1 MDQPAQVASP
11 SSSSV
16 AVDAGEPIDLRSVG
30 IILRRRLRIFLA
42 IFFTLVALTI
52 IYAFTE
58 PDSYRATANVLLD
71 RQKLLVTDVDSVL
84 SDLPDDSASV
94 DTEVQVMRS
103 PGLLRRVV
111 EKLNLTR
118 DPEFNGRLPD
128 KSLAGRVKAALGS
141 LRGSEGGAS
150 QNPVDKAVKI
160 LSDKA
165 DISRRGLTY
174 VISVSAW
181 TSDGRKSAAI
191 ANAIA
196 TEYLQRQI
204 DLKRDAANVAQAYLR
219 SRLTGLGSEVQGRE
233 AAAQALRARAGL
245 PQGSNME
252 TYDQQVIQDTSRQA
266 VELESDLAEKR
277 GRLAAARTARDNP
290 NALPAVIESNIIR
303 DLKARRS
310 EALARASDIAVR
322 YGPQHPETRR
332 IQDQLRQLDGELA
345 REMGNIIASLGQEVI
360 TAERRLGAV
369 RGQLSRQR
377 GQSITNSRSAARV
390 QQIDREALASRG
402 VYEDFLR
409 RSKETA
415 ETEDLAKADATIISN
430 AVAPQRPGQPN
441 RPVILIAGAT
451 GAIMLALFGVVFV
464 ELIDVK
470 ISSGSDIARYL
481 GIRRLASIPA
491 LAPPEGVSQALLVSA
506 RPMSSYAEAYR
517 ELSDA
522 VVQGRQAQTD
532 GIELLRAHAAAT
544 VVVVTS
550 AVPHEGKTTVS
561 ASLALS
567 LARAGHRVCLV
578 DADLRRP
585 KILSTLGARPPKR
598 ETPKDE
604 EKPLPSEHALLQY
617 NENLSVLAMHRCKV
631 NLEVFRGDAFRAL
644 LNRLRPHFDFI
655 VVDTPPVLALSD
667 AKHISHGADQVLM
680 VVRWRRTTKFAA
692 RAAVQ
697 MMLNAGCPISGVV
710 LNGVDLKIQSLYARD
725 DALAY
730 YRSYKHYYVERA

>member
-1 MDQPAQVASP
+1 MDQSAQVASAP
-11 SSSSV
+11 S
-16 AVDAGEPIDLRSVG
+16 APTTFDAGEPIDLRSVG
-30 IILRRRLRIFLA
+30 IMFRRRFRVFLA
-42 IFFTLVALTI
+42 IFASLFVLTLAYAL
-52 IYAFTE
+52 TE

-71 RQKLLVTDVDSVL
+71 RQKLVVTDVDSVL

-111 EKLNLTR
+111 ERLNLTE
-118 DPEFNGRLPD
+118 DPEFNGQMPD
-128 KSLAGRVKAALGS
+128 TTLSGRVRTWLRS
-141 LRGSEGGAS
+141 LRSTEGGPR
-150 QNPVDKAVKI
+150 QNPVDKAVTL
-160 LSDKA
+160 LSDKV

-174 VISVSAW
+174 VISVSAS
-181 TSDGRKSAAI
+181 TSNGKKSASL

-204 DLKRDAANVAQAYLR
+204 DLKRDAANAAQAYLR

-245 PQGSNME
+245 PQGANME

-277 GRLAAARTARDNP
+277 GRLIAALTARDNP

-310 EALARASDIAVR
+310 EALARSSDISAR

-332 IQDQLRQLDGELA
+332 IQDQLRQLDDELA
-345 REMGNIIASLGQEVI
+345 REMGNIIASLGQEVM

-377 GQSITNSRSAARV
+377 GQSVNNSRSAARV

-402 VYEDFLR
+402 VYEDFLK

-430 AVAPQRPGQPN
+430 AVPPQRPGEPN
-441 RPVILIAGAT
+441 RPVIVITGAAGAL
-451 GAIMLALFGVVFV
+451 MLALFGVVFV

-470 ISSGSDIARYL
+470 ISSGSDIARFL

-491 LAPPEGVSQALLVSA
+491 LAPPDGVSQALLVSA

-522 VVQGRQAQTD
+522 VVQGREAQTQ
-532 GIELLRAHAAAT
+532 GIELLRAHSAAT

-585 KILSTLGARPPKR
+585 KILSALGMRPTKRASPEEDPK
-598 ETPKDE
+598 
-604 EKPLPSEHALLQY
+604 LVPSEQALLHY
-617 NENLSVLAMHRCKV
+617 NETLAVLAMHKCKV
-631 NLEVFRGDAFRAL
+631 NLEVFRSDAFRAL
-644 LNRLRPHFDFI
+644 LNRLRPGFDFI
-655 VVDTPPVLALSD
+655 IVDTPPVLALSD

-680 VVRWRRTTKFAA
+680 VVRWRRTSKFAA

-697 MMLNAGCPISGVV
+697 MMLNAGSPVSGVV
-710 LNGVDLKIQSLYARD
+710 LNGVDLRIQSLYARD

>member
-1 MDQPAQVASP
+1 MDQPTQVASASP
-11 SSSSV
+11 PPTPL
-16 AVDAGEPIDLRSVG
+16 DAGDPIDLRSLG
-30 IILRRRLRIFLA
+30 IMFRRRFRFFAA
-42 IFFTLVALTI
+42 IFASVVILTLAYAL
-52 IYAFTE
+52 TE

-111 EKLNLTR
+111 ERLNLTQ
-118 DPEFNGRLPD
+118 DPEFNGQMPD
-128 KSLAGRVKAALGS
+128 KTLSGRVKSG
-141 LRGSEGGAS
+141 LRGISRSEGGAA
-150 QNPVDKAVKI
+150 QNPVDKAVT
-160 LSDKA
+160 LLAGKA

-174 VISVSAW
+174 VISVSAS
-181 TSDGRKSAAI
+181 TSSGKKSAAI

-204 DLKRDAANVAQAYLR
+204 DLKRDAANAAQAYLR
-219 SRLTGLGSEVQGRE
+219 SRLSGLGSEVQGRE
-233 AAAQALRARAGL
+233 AAAQDLRARAGL
-245 PQGSNME
+245 PQGANME

-277 GRLAAARTARDNP
+277 GRLTAALTARDNP

-310 EALARASDIAVR
+310 EALARSSDISAR

-332 IQDQLRQLDGELA
+332 IQDQLRQLDTELA
-345 REMGNIIASLGQEVI
+345 REMGNIIAGLGQEMI

-377 GQSITNSRSAARV
+377 GQSIANSRSAARV

-402 VYEDFLR
+402 VYEDFLK

-415 ETEDLAKADATIISN
+415 ETEDLAKADATIIST
-430 AVAPQRPGQPN
+430 AVPPQRPGEPN
-441 RPVILIAGAT
+441 RPVIVIAGAA
-451 GAIMLALFGVVFV
+451 GAFMLALFGVVFV

-481 GIRRLASIPA
+481 GMRRLASIPA
-491 LAPPEGVSQALLVSA
+491 LAPPDGVSQALLVSA

-522 VVQGRQAQTD
+522 VVQGREAQTD
-532 GIELLRAHAAAT
+532 GIALPRAHAAAT

-585 KILSTLGARPPKR
+585 KILSSLGLRTPKR
-598 ETPKDE
+598 EAPKDD
-604 EKPLPSEHALLQY
+604 EKPLPSEQSLLQY
-617 NENLSVLAMHRCKV
+617 NDNLSVLAMHRCKV
-631 NLEVFRGDAFRAL
+631 NLEVFRGEAFRAL
-644 LNRLRPHFDFI
+644 LNRLRPGFDFI
-655 VVDTPPVLALSD
+655 IVDTPPVLALSD

-680 VVRWRRTTKFAA
+680 VVRWRRTSKFAA

-697 MMLNAGCPISGVV
+697 MMLNAGSPISGVV

-730 YRSYKHYYVERA
+730 YRSYKQYYVERA

>member
-1 MDQPAQVASP
+1 MDQPAQVASA
-11 SSSSV
+11 SS
-16 AVDAGEPIDLRSVG
+16 APAAIDPGDPIDLRSLG
-30 IILRRRLRIFLA
+30 IMFRRRLRVFAA
-42 IFFTLVALTI
+42 IFASVVILTLAYAL
-52 IYAFTE
+52 TE

-111 EKLNLTR
+111 EKLDLTR
-118 DPEFNGRLPD
+118 DPEFNGQMPD
-128 KSLAGRVKAALGS
+128 KTLSGRVKSWLRS
-141 LRGSEGGAS
+141 IRGSESGTA
-150 QNPVDKAVKI
+150 QNPVDKAVM
-160 LSDKA
+160 LLADKA

-174 VISVSAW
+174 VISVSAS
-181 TSDGRKSAAI
+181 TSSGKKSAAI

-196 TEYLQRQI
+196 SEYLQRQI
-204 DLKRDAANVAQAYLR
+204 DLKRDAANTAQAYLR
-219 SRLTGLGSEVQGRE
+219 SRLDGLGSEVQGRE

-245 PQGSNME
+245 PQGANME

-402 VYEDFLR
+402 VYEDFLK

-430 AVAPQRPGQPN
+430 AVPPQRPSEPN
-441 RPVILIAGAT
+441 RPVIMLAGAA
-451 GAIMLALFGVVFV
+451 GAFLLALFGVALV

-481 GIRRLASIPA
+481 GIGRLASIPA
-491 LAPPEGVSQALLVSA
+491 LAPPDGVSQALLVSA

-522 VVQGRQAQTD
+522 VVQGREAQTD
-532 GIELLRAHAAAT
+532 TMALPRAHAAAT

-567 LARAGHRVCLV
+567 LARAGHRVCLL

-585 KILSTLGARPPKR
+585 KILSSLGVRPPKR
-598 ETPKDE
+598 ETPAE
-604 EKPLPSEHALLQY
+604 AKPLPSEQSLLQY

-631 NLEVFRGDAFRAL
+631 NLEVFRGGAFRAL
-644 LNRLRPHFDFI
+644 LNRLRPSFDFI

-680 VVRWRRTTKFAA
+680 VVRWRRTSKFAA

-697 MMLNAGCPISGVV
+697 TMLNAGSPITGVV

>member
-1 MDQPAQVASP
+1 MDQPTQVASAFP
-11 SSSSV
+11 APAPLDV
-16 AVDAGEPIDLRSVG
+16 GDPIDLRSLG
-30 IILRRRLRIFLA
+30 IMFRRRFRIFAA
-42 IFFTLVALTI
+42 IFASLFILTLAYAL
-52 IYAFTE
+52 TE

-111 EKLNLTR
+111 ERLDLTQ
-118 DPEFNGRLPD
+118 DPEFNGQMPD
-128 KSLAGRVKAALGS
+128 RTLSGRVKS
-141 LRGSEGGAS
+141 WLRGIRGEGSAA
-150 QNPVDKAVKI
+150 QNPVDKAVM
-160 LSDKA
+160 LLADKA

-174 VISVSAW
+174 VISVSAS
-181 TSDGRKSAAI
+181 TSSGKKSAAI

-204 DLKRDAANVAQAYLR
+204 DLKRDAANAAQAYLR

-245 PQGSNME
+245 PQGANME

-266 VELESDLAEKR
+266 IELESDLAEKR
-277 GRLAAARTARDNP
+277 GRLTAPLTDNP

-310 EALARASDIAVR
+310 EALARASDISAR

-332 IQDQLRQLDGELA
+332 IQDQLRQLDSELA

-377 GQSITNSRSAARV
+377 GQSIANSRSAARV

-430 AVAPQRPGQPN
+430 AVPPQRPGEPN
-441 RPVILIAGAT
+441 RPVIMIAGLA
-451 GAIMLALFGVVFV
+451 GAFMLALLGVVFV

-481 GIRRLASIPA
+481 GTRRLASIPA
-491 LAPPEGVSQALLVSA
+491 LAPPDGLSRALLVSA

-522 VVQGRQAQTD
+522 VVQGREAQTD
-532 GIELLRAHAAAT
+532 GVKLPRAHAAAT

-567 LARAGHRVCLV
+567 LARAGHNVCLV

-585 KILSTLGARPPKR
+585 KILWSLGVRAPKR
-598 ETPKDE
+598 ESPKDE
-604 EKPLPSEHALLQY
+604 EKPLPSEQSLLQY
-617 NENLSVLAMHRCKV
+617 NENLSVLPMHRCKV
-631 NLEVFRGDAFRAL
+631 NLEVFRGEAFRAL
-644 LNRLRPHFDFI
+644 LNRLRPSFHFI

-680 VVRWRRTTKFAA
+680 VVRWRRTSKFAA

-697 MMLNAGCPISGVV
+697 TMLNAGSPITGVV

-730 YRSYKHYYVERA
+730 YRSYKQYYVERA